1 MKLSDYVIEFLI
13 DQNITD
19 IFTVSGGGIAHLLDS
34 VGSNSAMRYYCNYH
48 EQACAVAAEG
58 YARTTGRI
66 GACLVTVGPGAVNAL
81 SGILGAWH
89 DSIPIL
95 VISGQVRS
103 DLIADFTKVRQ
114 RGPQESNVIEMARSV
129 TKYASSVRDASRI
142 RYELERALHSANTG
156 RPGPVW
162 IEIPFDVQC
171 AEVNVAELPGFLPP
185 PNVEN
190 LRDASLVVE
199 VKKVID
205 AIQKAKRP
213 LLIGGNGI
221 HLSNSE
227 PLLHRLLD
235 RLHLPI
241 ITPDA
246 AKDLI
251 PEDHPR
257 YMGVFGTAGQR
268 RANFAVQNSDCLLSL
283 GVGLSMKKIGFNFKG
298 FAPNAK
304 KIVVDIDAGQLH
316 HQVIVPDIAIQS
328 DVSEFMEE
336 MLKQLETL
344 NYNPRPKWLEAC
356 ESWKRLYPLVV
367 EEYFKDK
374 NHVNSYVF
382 VDRLSEQLTR
392 NDVIVGGSGLDTVSC
407 IQGLRVK
414 LGQRFFTSI
423 NWGAMGWDIPMTIGA
438 CIGIKHGR
446 TICIT
451 GDGSIQ
457 MNIQELMAISYYRLP
472 IKIFMF
478 NNSGYASIRATQ
490 GSLFDGR
497 LVASD
502 PISGVGNPNF
512 QILATAYNI
521 EFLRIHNNSE
531 LDDGIKTVLAK
542 SGAVIC
548 EVMIAPEQGI
558 TPKASAFKRP
568 DGKLESRPLE
578 DMAPFLPREEV
589 WQNMHMFD
597 AEAEDVAN
605 IEGATHSN
613 QMPEK

>member
-1 MKLSDYVIEFLI
+1 MKLSDYVIKFLV
-13 DQNITD
+13 DHKITD
-19 IFTVSGGGIAHLLDS
+19 VFTVSGGGIAHLLDS
-34 VGSNSAMRYYCNYH
+34 MGKNPALRYYCNYQ

-66 GACLVTVGPGAVNAL
+66 GACIVTVGPGAVNAL
-81 SGILGAWH
+81 SGIMGAWY

-114 RGPQESNVIEMARSV
+114 RGPQESNVIEMARPV
-129 TKYASSVRDASRI
+129 TKYVSSVRDASRI
-142 RYELERALHSANTG
+142 RYELESALHYATSG

-162 IEIPFDVQC
+162 LEIPFDIQS
-171 AEVNVAELPGFLPP
+171 ADVNESELVGFSSLPS
-185 PNVEN
+185 VGL
-190 LRDASLVVE
+190 LRGAALAVE
-199 VKKVID
+199 VKKVIET
-205 AIQKAKRP
+205 IQQAKRP
-213 LLIGGNGI
+213 LIIGGNGI

-227 PLLHRLLD
+227 PLLKLILD
-235 RLHLPI
+235 RLRIPI

-251 PEDHPR
+251 PEEHPR

-304 KIVVDIDAGQLH
+304 KMVVEIDAGQLH
-316 HQVIVPDIAIQS
+316 EQVIAPDIAIQA
-328 DVSEFMEE
+328 DVRDFMEE
-336 MLKQLETL
+336 LLKQLETL
-344 NYNPRPKWLEAC
+344 NYKPRSNWIEAC
-356 ESWKRLYPLVV
+356 ATWKQRYPLLVD
-367 EEYFKDK
+367 EYLRDQ

-382 VDRLSEQLTR
+382 VEKLSELLTKD
-392 NDVIVGGSGLDTVSC
+392 NVIVGGSGLDTVSC

-414 LGQRFFTSI
+414 PGQRFFTSI
-423 NWGAMGWDIPMTIGA
+423 NWGAMGWDLPMTIGA
-438 CIGIKHGR
+438 SIGTNRGR
-446 TICIT
+446 TICVT

-457 MNIQELMAISYYRLP
+457 MNIQELMTISYYRLP
-472 IKIFMF
+472 VKVFLF

-490 GSLFDGR
+490 SSLFDGR
-497 LVASD
+497 VVASD
-502 PISGVGNPNF
+502 PASGVGNPNF
-512 QILATAYNI
+512 QILAAAYGI
-521 EFLRIHNNSE
+521 EFFRIHNNSE
-531 LDDGIKTVLAK
+531 LNDVIEKVLA
-542 SGAVIC
+542 STGAVIC

-558 TPKASAFKRP
+558 SPKASAFKRP

-578 DMAPFLPREEV
+578 DMAPFLPREEI

-597 AEAEDVAN
+597 GDPQDGTSIEPKAFSTEA
-605 IEGATHSN
+605 S
-613 QMPEK
+613 K